1 MEKNLNDLK
10 LLDGTKYIH
19 AANYIQ
25 KYKNYNELSAIQK
38 KALDLLLPQYRKFL
52 EGNKKLSGHTKDI
65 IQKRTMLLNTYF
77 DYITNNG
84 FDNTFTAQSK
94 FRPTIMEEFMYIVF
108 ADLIDQI
115 KSKISDSNDNLKL
128 GGTKAY
134 TNLYFAAKNLEE
146 FVREPKIGVNQK
158 DQDFAIFRPITLNIE
173 NTGNIQTNLPI
184 VAIENKTYI
193 DKTMLEGSIAT
204 AEKIKSGNPYSLFI
218 IVTETYEV
226 DLSVDPAYSR
236 IDQIYVLRKSKRR
249 DGRQQIYHEVV
260 FDLVDNIYNHLIRNW
275 SDIEQ
280 KMRDTGRII

>member
-1 MEKNLNDLK
+1 MEKNLTDLK
-10 LLDGTKYIH
+10 LLDSSKFIH

-25 KYKNYNELSAIQK
+25 KYKNYNDLNVNQK
-38 KALDLLLPQYRKFL
+38 RALDLLLPNYRKYL
-52 EGNKKLSGHTKDI
+52 EGNKKLNGHSLDVI
-65 IQKRTMLLNTYF
+65 SKRTALLNTYF
-77 DYITNNG
+77 DYITQND

-108 ADLIDQI
+108 ADLLNEI
-115 KSKISDSNDNLKL
+115 KTKIKDDNDGLKL

-134 TNLYFAAKNLEE
+134 TNLYFAAKNLKE

-249 DGRQQIYHEVV
+249 DGRQPIYSDVI
-260 FDLVDNIYNHLIRNW
+260 FDLVSNIYQHLVRNW

-280 KMRDTGRII
+280 KMRDTGKII

>member
-1 MEKNLNDLK
+1 MEKNLNDLQ
-10 LLDGTKYIH
+10 LLDSSKFIH

-25 KYKNYNELSAIQK
+25 KYRNYSELNANQK
-38 KALDLLLPQYRKFL
+38 HALDLLLPQYRKFL
-52 EGNKKLSGHTKDI
+52 EGNIKLKGHSLDVIT
-65 IQKRTMLLNTYF
+65 KRTTLLNTYF

-108 ADLIDQI
+108 ADLISDI
-115 KSKISDSNDNLKL
+115 KNKIKDNNDSLKL

-134 TNLYFAAKNLEE
+134 TNLYFAAKNLKE

-249 DGRQQIYHEVV
+249 DGRQPIFSEVV
-260 FDLVDNIYNHLIRNW
+260 FDLVENIYQHLIRNW

-280 KMRDTGRII
+280 KMRDTGKII

>member
-1 MEKNLNDLK
+1 MEKNLDDLK
-10 LLDGTKYIH
+10 FLDSSKFIH

-25 KYKNYNELSAIQK
+25 KYKNYSDLNAEQK
-38 KALDLLLPQYRKFL
+38 SALDLLLSKYRKYL
-52 EGNKKLSGHTKDI
+52 DGNKNLKGYSHDI
-65 IQKRTMLLNTYF
+65 IIKRTELLNTYF
-77 DYITNNG
+77 DYITQNG
-84 FDNTFTAQSK
+84 FDNVFTAQSK
-94 FRPTIMEEFMYIVF
+94 FRPTIMEEFMYIIF
-108 ADLIDQI
+108 ADLINDVKTKI
-115 KSKISDSNDNLKL
+115 KDDKNGLKL
-128 GGTKAY
+128 GGIKAY
-134 TNLYFAAKNLEE
+134 TNLYFAAKNLKE

-236 IDQIYVLRKSKRR
+236 IDQIYVLRKSKRK
-249 DGRQQIYHEVV
+249 DGRQPIYADVIL
-260 FDLVDNIYNHLIRNW
+260 DLVDNIQKHLVRNW

-280 KMRDTGRII
+280 KLRDTGKII